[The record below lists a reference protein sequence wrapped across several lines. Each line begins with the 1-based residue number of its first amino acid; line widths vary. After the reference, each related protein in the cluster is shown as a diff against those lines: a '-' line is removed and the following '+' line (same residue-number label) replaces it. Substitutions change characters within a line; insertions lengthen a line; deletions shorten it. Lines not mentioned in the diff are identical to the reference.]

1 MNRVIGVST
10 GAITGV
16 LGFVWIQSFQQNKEK
31 ELERQEEHK
40 NKKRAEKDTATA
52 VVVSK

>member
-1 MNRVIGVST
+1 MNRVVGVGT

-16 LGFVWIQSFQQNKEK
+16 LGFVWIQRFQQNKAK

-40 NKKRAEKDTATA
+40 KKKAEKDTAVA